1 MALPVTTP
9 ILCYKQALCRSL
21 FRKALPR
28 KLVASADNHT
38 TTRYAQPIALH
49 AVAVARRTTWLS
61 NAEAPG
67 GGTVQLVTHP
77 SQEGHKIDNKDSAAS
92 SSTKAGDEEATSSSS
107 DPLPTRSLAQA
118 KDEEESHLRLSP
130 SRLLNSSQDQHTLP
144 K

>member
-9 ILCYKQALCRSL
+9 IFCYKQALCQS
-21 FRKALPR
+21 FQKDPP
-28 KLVASADNHT
+28 KKTCGKCGQSHNHGECSAYGT
-38 TTRYAQPIALH
+38 TCSSCGKNQ
-49 AVAVARRTTWLS
+49 WLS
-61 NAEAPG
+61 NVEALG

-92 SSTKAGDEEATSSSS
+92 SSTKAGDEEEATSST

-144 K
+144 M